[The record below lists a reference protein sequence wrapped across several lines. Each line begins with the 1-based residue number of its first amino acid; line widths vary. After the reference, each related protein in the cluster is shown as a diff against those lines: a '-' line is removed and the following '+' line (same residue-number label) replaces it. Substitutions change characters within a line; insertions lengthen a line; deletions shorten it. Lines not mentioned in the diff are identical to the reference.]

1 MRTGM
6 PTGKGRHVTPRTVL
20 ILLGAALAVATASPA
35 VAGSSGNEDAGR
47 RVFEANCAMCH
58 GADASGMMGMHPSLR
73 GAVDRLTREGVEV
86 TIRNGRDTR
95 PPMPAFEG
103 RLSDGDI
110 ADVTAYLES
119 LPSGRRNFGPGDDA
133 GGGMMGGDGGMMDG
147 GMMMGGGVVMLMMV
161 LVALAFLALVVAAIV
176 WLVRQ
181 STDTGGSSTARQ
193 ELDRRYAAGEVDRDE
208 YLQRRR
214 DLEG

>member
-1 MRTGM
+1 MT
-6 PTGKGRHVTPRTVL
+6 TRTVL
-20 ILLGAALAVATASPA
+20 ILLGAVLVVASASPA
-35 VAGSSGNEDAGR
+35 LASSSGSEDAGR

-58 GADASGMMGMHPSLR
+58 GGDASGMMGMHPSLR

-110 ADVTAYLES
+110 ADVIAYLES
-119 LPSGRRNFGPGDDA
+119 LPSGPRNFGPGDLDA
-133 GGGMMGGDGGMMDG
+133 RDGMMGDGGMMDG
-147 GMMMGGGVVMLMMV
+147 GVMMGGGVMMLMMV
-161 LVALAFLALVVAAIV
+161 LLVLGFLALVVAAIV

-181 STDTGGSSTARQ
+181 STGTGGSSSARD

>member
-1 MRTGM
+1 MTAR
-6 PTGKGRHVTPRTVL
+6 RVL
-20 ILLGAALAVATASPA
+20 ILLGAVLVVATASPA
-35 VAGSSGNEDAGR
+35 VAGSSGSEEAGR
-47 RVFEANCAMCH
+47 GIFEANCAMCH
-58 GADASGMMGMHPSLR
+58 GVDATGMMGMHPSLR
-73 GAVDRLTREGVEV
+73 GVVDRLTREGVEV

-110 ADVTAYLES
+110 ADVIAYLES
-119 LPSGRRNFGPGDDA
+119 LPSGPRNFGTGDDDA
-133 GGGMMGGDGGMMDG
+133 GGGMMGDGGMMDG
-147 GMMMGGGVVMLMMV
+147 GMMMGGGVMMLMMALLV
-161 LVALAFLALVVAAIV
+161 LGFLVLMIAAIV

-181 STDTGGSSTARQ
+181 GTGTGGSSSARE